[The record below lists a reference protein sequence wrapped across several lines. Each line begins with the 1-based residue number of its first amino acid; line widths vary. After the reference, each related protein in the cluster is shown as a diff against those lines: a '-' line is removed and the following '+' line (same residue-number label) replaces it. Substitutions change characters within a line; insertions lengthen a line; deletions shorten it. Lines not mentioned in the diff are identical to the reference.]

1 MRLFKK
7 LLAGLVAIGLVAC
20 GGGGGSAG
28 TQPGVTAPTST
39 AAAVEVLTSAASVA
53 SAGDQVVITAFV
65 KSAANVSLAAQ
76 EVKFTAS
83 SGVITVDS
91 SLSNASGAV
100 TARLSAGANKAQ
112 RDITVTVT
120 SGSASGQI
128 VIPVTGTRLSIA
140 GSPALQA
147 GGSATQFTVRAID
160 SVGNAIPGSV
170 IKVASALGNA
180 VSPAEITTDSSGS
193 GVVVYTPNNAG
204 TDKLTVTGLGTSA
217 SIDISVNATDFSV
230 MSPGANTLVP
240 VQQDQT
246 VTVRYRVS
254 GAGIEGRTVTF
265 STTRGQVSSAAVVT
279 NASGEAAIT
288 VRSATAGPAVITAQ
302 IAGAGQVNLPL
313 QFVAVAPATLVL
325 QANPAAV
332 APNRSGSSNQA
343 TVEALVRDAAGNAV
357 ANRQVNFT
365 TLQDVSNGT
374 LSPGVATTDSNGRA
388 QVQFIPGANTTPAG
402 GVVIQAQVASTS
414 IVATA
419 AMTVNAQALFISIG
433 FGNEMSNL
441 DQTTY
446 EKEFTVYVTDA
457 NGVAV
462 GGQNIA
468 LSAIPTQYAKG
479 YMVKSADG
487 RWGQVVTAVCANE
500 DVNRDG
506 FLDIGDVDE
515 NRDGIL
521 WPGNVVAVGP
531 GSVTTDANGR
541 AAFRLRYGE
550 QYALWVQLDVVARG
564 LVGGTESRKS
574 IPFVLPILASDAQGD
589 ASPAGASS
597 PYGQTATCTNPL

>member
-1 MRLFKK
+1 MRFFN
-7 LLAGLVAIGLVAC
+7 GLVSGILALGLVAC

-28 TQPGVTAPTST
+28 TQPGATAPTST
-39 AAAVEVLTSAASVA
+39 AASVEVLTSAGSVA
-53 SAGDQVVITAFV
+53 SAGDQIVITAYV
-65 KSAANVSLAAQ
+65 KSAANVSLAGQ

-128 VIPVTGTRLSIA
+128 VIPVSGTRLAIA

-147 GGSATQFTVRAID
+147 GGSATQYTIRAID

-193 GVVVYTPNNAG
+193 GVVLYTPNNAG
-204 TDKLTVTGLGTSA
+204 TDKLTATGLGTNA
-217 SIDISVNATDFSV
+217 SIDVAVNATDFSIL
-230 MSPGANTLVP
+230 SPGANTQVP

-246 VTVRYRVS
+246 VSVRYRVS

-265 STTRGQVSSAAVVT
+265 STTRGQVSSAAVAT

-288 VRSATAGPAVITAQ
+288 VRSATAGPAVVTAQ

-313 QFVAVAPATLVL
+313 QFVAVTPAVIVL

-332 APNRSGSSNQA
+332 GPNRSGSTNQA

-419 AMTVNAQALFISIG
+419 ALTVNAQALFISIG
-433 FGNEMSNL
+433 FGNEMGNL

-462 GGQNIA
+462 GGQSISLA
-468 LSAIPTQYAKG
+468 AIPTFYGKG

-487 RWGQVVTAVCANE
+487 KWGRVLTATCANE
-500 DVNRDG
+500 DLNRDG
-506 FLDIGDVDE
+506 FLDAGDNDE
-515 NRDGIL
+515 NRDGVL
-521 WPGNVVAVGP
+521 WPGNVVAVAP
-531 GSVTTDANGR
+531 GAVTTDANGR

-550 QYALWVQLDVVARG
+550 QYALWIELDIVARG
-564 LVGGTESRKS
+564 SVGGTESRKS

-589 ASPAGASS
+589 ITPAGAIS
-597 PYGQTATCTNPL
+597 PFGQAGTCTDPR